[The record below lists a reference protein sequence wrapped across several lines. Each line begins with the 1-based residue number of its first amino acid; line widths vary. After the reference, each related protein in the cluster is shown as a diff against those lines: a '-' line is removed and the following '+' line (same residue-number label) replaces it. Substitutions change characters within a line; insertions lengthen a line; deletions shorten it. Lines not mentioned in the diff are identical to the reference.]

1 MQIGNTEITE
11 EQARILLNYKGELHL
26 SSVNQL
32 SDDVAEIIADFGEHL
47 SFDVLETVSDSAIG
61 YLAGHPSSLYLG
73 ANFPLTKAR
82 ANILC
87 EHQHKLEFGHSSIP
101 EEIVVI
107 LAGHRGTELL
117 LSELTDLSDTAAQHL
132 AKHAKLTL
140 NLDNLPASA
149 AKILRDAGHG
159 E

>member
-1 MQIGNTEITE
+1 M
-11 EQARILLNYKGELHL
+11 
-26 SSVNQL
+26 NQL

-82 ANILC
+82 ANISC
-87 EHQHKLEFGHSSIP
+87 EHQHKSEFGHSSIP

-132 AKHAKLTL
+132 AKHSCLTI
-140 NLDNLPASA
+140 NLDSLPASA
-149 AKILRDAGHG
+149 AQILRDAGQRGVNQYAIFHLNRWPVRG
-159 E
+159 